1 MEEKWRASRENI
13 YLKSQEAKIQVSDG
27 EEVREKQNE
36 DYLEW
41 LWGFGDDQSL
51 GLPQTEQALS
61 N

>member
-1 MEEKWRASRENI
+1 M
-13 YLKSQEAKIQVSDG
+13 SDG

>member
-1 MEEKWRASRENI
+1 MEEKWRASKEKTF
-13 YLKSQEAKIQVSDG
+13 KSQEAKIQGLDG

-36 DYLEW
+36 DYLER

-51 GLPQTEQALS
+51 GLPQTGQALS